1 MKELLDVSRRV
12 AEARRKGQRAA
23 LATVFQVSGSTY
35 RRPGARMLIIDDGEA
50 TGCVSGGCLE
60 RDVVEQARRALA
72 TGEARTIVYDSLSD
86 GDIEEGFGQGCNG
99 IVQVLVEPL
108 NLSAV
113 DHLEFIS
120 HCLSRRQK
128 GFLATIV
135 DLHGLVNAKLA
146 QRLMASTGGEV
157 VGDIADPQLRDA
169 IAADIHRTIG
179 ARSTVFSYE
188 AQGGRVEVFMEHI
201 EPPLSLVVFGAGH
214 DAAPLVQMAHGLGW
228 RVLLVDH
235 RPANIARARS
245 LVPSDCVA
253 LRPQDIAGNSRLT
266 ARSAVVIMNHN
277 YLDDLESLR
286 IAAPS
291 AARYVG
297 VLGPRRRTER
307 LLNDLRAQGEAV
319 TAAQL
324 ERIYGPVG
332 LDIGADDP
340 NQIALAIVAE
350 VHAVFADCRGGS
362 LRDRMG
368 PLHARN
374 DSAPALIPISA
385 VTVETRCAFG

>member
-1 MKELLDVSRRV
+1 VKELQDVSRRV
-12 AEARRKGQRAA
+12 AEARRKSQRAA
-23 LATVFQVSGSTY
+23 LATVFRVSGSTY
-35 RRPGARMLIIDDGEA
+35 RRPGARMLITEDGEA

-60 RDVVEQARRALA
+60 RDVVEQARRTLV
-72 TGEARTIVYDSLSD
+72 TGGPRTVVYDSLSD
-86 GDIEEGFGQGCNG
+86 GDPEEGFGQGCNG

-108 NLSAV
+108 DLSAV

-120 HCLSRRQK
+120 DCLRRRQD

-135 DLHGLVNAKLA
+135 DVHGRVNAKLA
-146 QRLMASTGGEV
+146 QRLMAPTGGEV
-157 VGDIADPQLRDA
+157 VGDIADANLRDA
-169 IAADIHRTIG
+169 IAADMHRTIG
-179 ARSTVFSYE
+179 ARSTVLNYE
-188 AQGGRVEVFMEHI
+188 VQGGRVEVFMEHI

-214 DAAPLVQMAHGLGW
+214 DATPLVKMAHGLGW
-228 RVLLVDH
+228 HVVLVDH
-235 RPANIARARS
+235 RPANIARARN

-253 LRPQDIAGNSRLT
+253 LQPRDIAGGGRLT

-291 AARYVG
+291 AAWYVG
-297 VLGPRRRTER
+297 VLGPRRRTES

-319 TAAQL
+319 TEAQI

-340 NQIALAIVAE
+340 DQIALAIVAE
-350 VHAVFADCRGGS
+350 IHAVFADCPGGS
-362 LRDRMG
+362 LRDRSG
-368 PLHARN
+368 PLHAR
-374 DSAPALIPISA
+374 SETTPIVVPISEI
-385 VTVETRCAFG
+385 TFETPCALG